1 MDRSSERD
9 VIIVGAGLSGL
20 CAARRCCAA
29 GASVTVLEARKR
41 VGGRTLSV
49 DLQGAP
55 VDLGGQW
62 LGPGQERA
70 LALVDEL
77 GVRLF
82 RQHIEGRKLLEIDG
96 ELRTYRGLLPR
107 IPILAL
113 ADLGGS
119 IQRLERMA
127 RGVPRG
133 DPMSAERAAEYDA
146 ISVAEWVARNVR
158 TAAARTMLKI
168 AIHAIFAVEPRSIS
182 LLYFLHYTRAGG
194 SFTRLAEVREG
205 AQTFRMFGGAQ
216 QLSERLAANLGPEEL
231 LLGAPVSAIEAGHEG
246 VVLHSKGRAPLR
258 SRFVILAMPPVLI
271 REIAV
276 TPGFPGERQRLDETM
291 SMGSMIKCVV
301 AYKRPFWRRAG
312 LSGEVV
318 SNGAPLRMVFDACA
332 PDGSAPALV
341 GFAVGDQVAGLS
353 ALSPRERRQALI
365 EHFVRLFG
373 AEAAEPLA
381 YVEHDWSADRWSRGG
396 HAGIMPPR
404 LLSQIGGALRAPVGR
419 IHFAGTETA
428 TRWVGYLDGA
438 IESGD
443 RAADEVLERLR
454 SEA

>member
-1 MDRSSERD
+1 
-9 VIIVGAGLSGL
+9 
-20 CAARRCCAA
+20 
-29 GASVTVLEARKR
+29 VTVIEARER

-49 DLQGAP
+49 GLEGAR

-62 LGPGQERA
+62 LGPKQERA
-70 LALVDEL
+70 LALVEEL

-96 ELRTYRGLLPR
+96 DLRTYRGLLPR

-127 RGVPRG
+127 RDVPRG
-133 DPMSAERAAEYDA
+133 NPMGAERAAEYDA
-146 ISVAEWVARNVR
+146 ISVGEWVARNVR

-205 AQTFRMFGGAQ
+205 AQTFRISGGAQ
-216 QLSERLAANLGPEEL
+216 QLSERLAAGLGAEEL
-231 LLGAPVSAIEAGHEG
+231 LLGVPVSAIEHGDAG
-246 VVLHSKGRAPLR
+246 VVLRSKGRAALR

-271 REIAV
+271 RELSV
-276 TPGFPGERQRLDETM
+276 TPGFPAARQQLNETM
-291 SMGSMIKCVV
+291 SMGAMIKCVV

-318 SNGAPLRMVFDACA
+318 SNGAPLRMVFDGCA
-332 PDGSAPALV
+332 EDGSTPALI
-341 GFAVGDQVAGLS
+341 GFAVGDQVAELGGLS
-353 ALSPRERRQALI
+353 PADRKQACI
-365 EHFVRLFG
+365 EHLVRLFG
-373 AEAAEPLA
+373 AEAAEPVA
-381 YVEHDWSADRWSRGG
+381 YVDHDWSADRWSRGG
-396 HAGIMPPR
+396 HACIMPPR
-404 LLSQIGGALRAPVGR
+404 LLSQIGGALREPVGR

-438 IESGD
+438 IEAGD
-443 RAADEVLERLR
+443 RAADEVLARLR
-454 SEA
+454 GEG